1 MPLPPLTNFET
12 QKYENE
18 PKCNGLYSTNNLSK
32 IKDGTYI
39 INLDEYELIGTHC
52 IALYVNAKN
61 LIYFGNSL
69 EIKIYEYTNLYE
81 KNDKI
86 LLKYF
91 Q

>member
-39 INLDEYELIGTHC
+39 INLELIGTHC

-61 LIYFGNSL
+61 LIYFENSL

>member
-1 MPLPPLTNFET
+1 MPLHPLTNFEI

-18 PKCNGLYSTNNLSK
+18 PKCNDLYSINNLSK

-39 INLDEYELIGTHC
+39 ISLDEYELIETHW

-61 LIYFGNSL
+61 LIYFQNSL
-69 EIKIYEYTNLYE
+69 DIKIYEYKNLYE

-86 LLKYF
+86 ILKYF

>member
-32 IKDGTYI
+32 LKDGTYI

-61 LIYFGNSL
+61 LIYFENSL